1 MNQSMKHPLKCSNCE
16 EYRFIEYEG
25 VRFENPEQKKG
36 FGVKIP
42 FFVCKNCG
50 QRESILPRDRFL
62 KFRYEMLPSI
72 KDGEFFDM
80 PLKYIFSKLDSEKRY
95 KQFDHLEFKYD
106 SRDHYIIPGLYRD
119 WDDGYLTPVFFDK
132 DLLLYYNGH
141 PDYSVKFTSFSSCNI
156 YHKGERMFEWGFGIN
171 RYGKLFKWLGDLDR
185 DFDNDEMK
193 PHLKR
198 FQASN
203 IDSDHEIFSKFYLS
217 QNPFSPSDAFQDSDN
232 ESRLFALKNDFNI
245 EIRKKY
251 GVEITKLEIEQ
262 LAEYYKPPIMEE
274 REQVFSSFLS
284 LNKYFIENLQTDSL
298 RDILLSN
305 GLDEN
310 DLKKDGKKLGSLKI
324 FTLFIQHILKKENA
338 DELIS
343 PLFVLNDLRQLHG
356 HLSDS
361 SFEERY
367 NYCKERLELPNTAT
381 DLDVFKKLVTK
392 LILFYQN
399 LIEKK
404 EE

>member
-1 MNQSMKHPLKCSNCE
+1 MKHPLKCSNCE

-25 VRFENPEQKKG
+25 VRFEDLEQKKG

-50 QRESILPRDRFL
+50 QRESILPRDSFL
-62 KFRYEMLPSI
+62 KFRDEMLPSI

-80 PLKYIFSKLDSEKRY
+80 PLKYIFTKLDSEKRY

-106 SRDHYIIPGLYRD
+106 PRDHYVIPGLYRD

-156 YHKGERMFEWGFGIN
+156 YYKGEGMFEWGFGIN

-185 DFDNDEMK
+185 DFESDEMK

-232 ESRLFALKNDFNI
+232 ESRLFALKNDFNK

-284 LNKYFIENLQTDSL
+284 LNKYFIENLQIDAL
-298 RDILLSN
+298 REILLEN
-305 GLDEN
+305 GLEKN
-310 DLKKDGKKLGSLKI
+310 DLKKDGNKLGGLKI

-367 NYCKERLELPNTAT
+367 EYCKERLELPNTAT

>member
-1 MNQSMKHPLKCSNCE
+1 M
-16 EYRFIEYEG
+16 
-25 VRFENPEQKKG
+25 
-36 FGVKIP
+36 
-42 FFVCKNCG
+42 
-50 QRESILPRDRFL
+50 
-62 KFRYEMLPSI
+62 
-72 KDGEFFDM
+72 
-80 PLKYIFSKLDSEKRY
+80 
-95 KQFDHLEFKYD
+95 
-106 SRDHYIIPGLYRD
+106 
-119 WDDGYLTPVFFDK
+119 YLI
-132 DLLLYYNGH
+132 GW
-141 PDYSVKFTSFSSCNI
+141 I
-156 YHKGERMFEWGFGIN
+156 
-171 RYGKLFKWLGDLDR
+171 
-185 DFDNDEMK
+185 
-193 PHLKR
+193 HLKR

-217 QNPFSPSDAFQDSDN
+217 QNPFSPSDAFQNSDN
-232 ESRLFALKNDFNI
+232 ESRLFALKNDFNK

-284 LNKYFIENLQTDSL
+284 LNKYFIENLQIDVL
-298 RDILLSN
+298 REILLKN
-305 GLDEN
+305 GLEKN
-310 DLKKDGKKLGSLKI
+310 DLKKDGNKLGGLKI

-367 NYCKERLELPNTAT
+367 EYCKERLELPNTAT